1 VGVVSVQEPCRGA
14 PRAGWIVGESTPVS
28 STLLF
33 DRNGAVR
40 PAAGLYVVVET
51 PEGCALGIVERVSS
65 GNTLL
70 PEATTDSEEVESLA
84 AYRDL
89 LGRSYR
95 RGVIR
100 WLGLLEPLLRG
111 GSLRSLH
118 TPPDPGSEVY
128 AATPTLLE
136 AIFSGGRGWV
146 RLGVI
151 RDTGVPFYIGVNQL
165 FRHLAILA
173 VTGGGKSNTVCV
185 LAERIVGELGGTMVI
200 FDVHGEYAAAEGL
213 VPDRINVQKAK
224 INPAT
229 LEFSEFTRLAR
240 LPENAI
246 VQERL
251 LRLAWGRALEEYR
264 SGAIHASD
272 ILDRVARLVE
282 SPAVKREA
290 GDPKKDQILG
300 AISKVEDVK
309 RIYGDVLDPYYHA
322 ELERIIKPGMLTVFD
337 LSEVDETGADAVV
350 AHYLRLLL
358 EARKKWK
365 RSGGLE
371 GYPSPVLVV
380 LEEAHVL
387 VPKNES
393 TLTKYWAARV
403 AREGR
408 KFGVG
413 LILVSQRPK
422 ELDPSVLSQTNNKIV
437 LRVVEP
443 SDIRYIQAASEQ
455 LSEDLA
461 SVLPGLSSGEAV
473 VIGSMARLPAIVKID
488 LCTAR
493 TGGSDIDAVAEWARL
508 NEEGEEG
515 LGGELSLL

>member
-1 VGVVSVQEPCRGA
+1 MSVEDPCGGA

-28 STLLF
+28 SLVLF
-33 DRNGAVR
+33 DRKSPR
-40 PAAGLYVVVET
+40 KPAAGLYVVAGS
-51 PEGCALGIVERVSS
+51 PEGCILGIVERVSS

-70 PEATTDSEEVESLA
+70 PEEATDSEEVESLT

-89 LGRSYR
+89 LGRSYT
-95 RGVIR
+95 RGLIR
-100 WLGLLEPLLRG
+100 WLGLLEPLLKAG
-111 GSLRSLH
+111 ALVAPK
-118 TPPDPGSEVY
+118 TPPEPGSEVY
-128 AATPTLLE
+128 LATPTVLKS
-136 AIFSGGRGWV
+136 IFAGGRGWV
-146 RLGVI
+146 RLGTL
-151 RDTGVPFYIGVNQL
+151 RGSEVPFHVGVNQL

-200 FDVHGEYAAAEGL
+200 FDVHGEYATAEGL
-213 VPDRINVQKAK
+213 VPGRLNVQRAK

-229 LEFSEFTRLAR
+229 LDFAELAKLAR
-240 LPENAI
+240 LPENAF

-251 LRLAWGRALEEYR
+251 IRLAWEKAMEKYKEGEWQAGELIDK
-264 SGAIHASD
+264 AIQL
-272 ILDRVARLVE
+272 IN
-282 SPAVKREA
+282 SPQIQREA
-290 GDPKKDQILG
+290 GSPKKDQVLG
-300 AISKVEDVK
+300 AMSKLEDVK
-309 RIYGDVLDPYYHA
+309 RIYGDVLDPYYHTS
-322 ELERIIKPGMLTVFD
+322 LERIIRPGMLTVID

-358 EARKKWK
+358 EARKAWK
-365 RSGGLE
+365 RSRGE
-371 GYPSPVLVV
+371 RGYPTPVLAVV
-380 LEEAHVL
+380 EEAHVL
-387 VPKNES
+387 VPKDES
-393 TLTKYWAARV
+393 TLTKRWAARV

-422 ELDPSVLSQTNNKIV
+422 GLDPNVLGQTNNKII
-437 LRVVEP
+437 LKVVEP

-461 SVLPGLSSGEAV
+461 SVLPGLSPGEAV

-493 TGGSDIDAVAEWARL
+493 TGGADIDAVSEWAKH
-508 NEEGEEG
+508 NSGSGEEG
-515 LGGELSLL
+515 LAEELSLY

>member
-1 VGVVSVQEPCRGA
+1 VSVQEPCRGA

-28 STLLF
+28 SILLF

-40 PAAGLYVVVET
+40 PAAGLYVVTET

-70 PEATTDSEEVESLA
+70 PETTTDSEEVGSLT
-84 AYRDL
+84 AYKDL

-95 RGVIR
+95 RGVVR
-100 WLGLLEPLLRG
+100 WLGLLEPLIKG

-185 LAERIVGELGGTMVI
+185 LAERIVGDLGGTMVI
-200 FDVHGEYAAAEGL
+200 FDVHGEYASAEDL
-213 VPDRINVQKAK
+213 VPERINVQKAK

-229 LEFSEFTRLAR
+229 LEFSELTRLAR

-251 LRLAWGRALEEYR
+251 LRLAWGGALEEYR
-264 SGAIHASD
+264 SGHVPASEL
-272 ILDRVARLVE
+272 LDRVTEYIKSL
-282 SPAVKREA
+282 A
-290 GDPKKDQILG
+290 GKKEVGEPRKDQVLG
-300 AISKVEDVK
+300 AISKIEDVR
-309 RIYGDVLDPYYHA
+309 RIYGDVLDPHYHT
-322 ELERIIKPGMLTVFD
+322 ELERIIRPGMLTVFD
-337 LSEVDETGADAVV
+337 LSEVDEAGADAVV

-358 EARKKWK
+358 EARKRWK
-365 RSGGLE
+365 RSGGQE

-387 VPKNES
+387 VPKNED

-443 SDIRYIQAASEQ
+443 GDIRYIQAASEQ

-473 VIGSMARLPAIVKID
+473 VIGSMARLPAIVKVD

-493 TGGSDIDAVAEWARL
+493 TGGSDVDAISEWVKPGGK
-508 NEEGEEG
+508 GEEG